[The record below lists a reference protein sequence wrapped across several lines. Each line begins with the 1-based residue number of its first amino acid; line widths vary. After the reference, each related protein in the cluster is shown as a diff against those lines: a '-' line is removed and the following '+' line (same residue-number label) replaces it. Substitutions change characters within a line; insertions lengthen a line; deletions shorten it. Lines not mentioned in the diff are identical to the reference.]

1 MWKRISNMKS
11 GRLMTLNPVIGILI
25 IFLLALNS
33 RAVYAQNNK
42 QPNVL
47 FIISDQWS
55 PKISDGSGN
64 YSTGIRTPNIDKLA
78 EQGMRFTKSYCNFPL
93 CTPARASIYTGLYP
107 HNHGMIDNE
116 EIFKI
121 FLDKYP
127 NRHDISTMGE
137 VFKKAGYETAYI
149 GKEHAG
155 DYAYRGIDHYGSY
168 KMSAGGMLGEGSG
181 YDPVFTTDA
190 INFIKREHNKPFFM
204 TLSLINPHDIC
215 KVLGGKVKGATFA
228 DALFF
233 CRTDDELYLRYQE
246 RPDVPE
252 NFDKPF
258 IPGMINE
265 NSYMFEDLGDWDENE
280 WRRYI
285 STYCLLVEN
294 TDRLIGYV
302 IDALEDAG
310 LTENTI
316 VVFTSDHGEMM
327 GGHQLI
333 SKNILYEE
341 SVRTP
346 FILRYPEK
354 VKAGSVDDKTI
365 FGSIDIMPTL
375 LDLCDVSV
383 PENMDGKSFKSR
395 CLGGTD
401 GEFEYLFSQIH
412 EGRMLRFGD
421 FKYVRSIYKV
431 EQFDV
436 LIDLKND
443 PKETQNVFM
452 KPGYEATSKFASKK
466 LDKWLSVEKLEV
478 TTSRDFMN
486 LPIKNK

>member
-1 MWKRISNMKS
+1 MTIKILKVSRIL
-11 GRLMTLNPVIGILI
+11 LMAICFMLVFHVEG
-25 IFLLALNS
+25 F
-33 RAVYAQNNK
+33 AQNTSK
-42 QPNVL
+42 PNVL

-55 PKISDGSGN
+55 PYISDGSGN
-64 YSTGIRTPNIDKLA
+64 YASGVQTPNIDKLA

-93 CTPARASIYTGLYP
+93 CTPARASIYTGMYP

-121 FLDKYP
+121 FMDEYP
-127 NRHDISTMGE
+127 NRQDIPSMGE
-137 VFKKAGYETAYI
+137 LFQKAGYKTAYI

-155 DYAYRGIDHYGSY
+155 DYAWRGIDHYGSLKY
-168 KMSAGGMLGEGSG
+168 SGGGMLGEGSG
-181 YDPVFTTDA
+181 YDPVWASDA
-190 INFIKREHNKPFFM
+190 IDYIKQKHDQPFYM

-233 CRTDDELYLRYQE
+233 CRTDDELYLRNQE
-246 RPDVPE
+246 RPNVPH
-252 NFDKPF
+252 NFDKQF
-258 IPGMINE
+258 IPGMIDE
-265 NSYMFEDLGDWDENE
+265 NSYMFEDLGDWDEDE

-294 TDRLIGYV
+294 TDRLIGFV
-302 IDALEDAG
+302 LDALEDAG
-310 LTENTI
+310 LAENTI

-346 FILRYPEK
+346 FIVRYPGK
-354 VKAGSVDDKTI
+354 VEAGVVDNKTL

-375 LDLCDVSV
+375 LDLCDVRV
-383 PENMDGKSFKSR
+383 PQGLDGKSFKSR
-395 CLGGTD
+395 CFGEDD

-412 EGRMLRFGD
+412 EARMLRFGNY
-421 FKYVRSIYKV
+421 KYVRSIYKG
-431 EQFDV
+431 EQFEV

-443 PKETQNVFM
+443 PDETQNVFM
-452 KPGYEATSKFASKK
+452 KPGYADISKSASLK
-466 LDKWLSVEKLEV
+466 LDEWLTAENLEV
-478 TTSRDFMN
+478 LTNRDYLK
-486 LPIKNK
+486 LPRKNK